1 MTSNVHPSSSD
12 LLAVLHEPGQAIST
26 LEHLG
31 GCLACRVRMS
41 RIRRS
46 EGLAPA
52 SLDALDRIAQATAP
66 LPDAIVELV
75 SGSRGGPPQQGEIWR
90 VGRNEALL
98 VWVRRVVDDEVADV
112 IPLVLDVDLADQ
124 ESLIVS
130 ASATPLATEIA
141 AMVALRTHVH
151 VGAFIN
157 RIGTVDIRQGVTEI
171 MTAMQEGRLPS
182 GVSVGRPIEDDDD
195 QRFEYRQAL
204 RDLLGELSPSTWIT
218 SHDDTGVNA
227 EQTAGEPIPS
237 QRSSDIG
244 TIKADLRERLPG
256 LQCHDVDRVTVAI
269 DAAVHAETALKVTYL
284 DTTVL
289 VVTLHGGSPVS
300 WPGIAATAAGCLKL
314 TLVEPDA
321 DAVALAIPTEYWPA
335 RLLRTAHMRSAVQ
348 LPGGTHTGPTIT
360 LDGLGLVDIL
370 CKHLDGVMP
379 AWETTEQAE
388 NRIGRTDIHQI
399 AIRHARNSVEQIA
412 VDGRRAHQAAKKT
425 AWESL
430 PGGFDQRVAAFV
442 VAITKNHSIDDAVAE
457 LAREKSDD

>member
-12 LLAVLHEPGQAIST
+12 LLAALHEPDQAIST

-46 EGLAPA
+46 EGLATA
-52 SLDALDRIAQATAP
+52 SLDALDRIVQAAAP
-66 LPDAIVELV
+66 LPDAVAELV
-75 SGSRGGPPQQGEIWR
+75 SGSRGSQPQQGEIWR
-90 VGRNEALL
+90 VGRNDALL

-112 IPLVLDVDLADQ
+112 IPLVLDVELADQ
-124 ESLIVS
+124 ESLILS

-182 GVSVGRPIEDDDD
+182 GVPVGRPIEDDDD

-204 RDLLGELSPSTWIT
+204 RDLLGELSPSTWLT
-218 SHDDTGVNA
+218 SHDDTGTNA
-227 EQTAGEPIPS
+227 EQTADEPVAS
-237 QRSSDIG
+237 QPSSDIG
-244 TIKADLRERLPG
+244 TIKADLSERLPG
-256 LQCHDVDRVTVAI
+256 LQCQDVEPVTVAI
-269 DAAVHAETALKVTYL
+269 SATVHAKTVLKVTYL
-284 DTTVL
+284 ATTVL
-289 VVTLHGGSPVS
+289 VATLHSESLAS
-300 WPGIAATAAGCLKL
+300 WPDVVAIATGCLKL

-321 DAVALAIPTEYWPA
+321 DAVALAIPTEDWPA
-335 RLLRTAHMRSAVQ
+335 RLLRTAHMRSAVE
-348 LPGGTHTGPTIT
+348 LPGGARTGPTIT

-379 AWETTEQAE
+379 AWETTEQTE

-399 AIRHARNSVEQIA
+399 AIHHARESVEQITA
-412 VDGRRAHQAAKKT
+412 EGRLARQAAKKT
-425 AWESL
+425 AWRSL
-430 PGGFDQRVAAFV
+430 PSGFDQQVAAFV
-442 VAITKNHSIDDAVAE
+442 VAITNNHSIDDAVAE